1 MFLLKKNNNMSYFP
15 LVGQN
20 GTQSSKSSRKDNDFK
35 NNFLIIC
42 RYLKLVNKQK
52 IILHQIETSQV
63 VSSFNIK
70 ILNRSKERNIIYF
83 HWDFIWKWILLSAL
97 KGNNSCKMCNFRI
110 KGRNVQM
117 VYLYITV
124 NSYIYLYCMFINLSE
139 FTKRLLF

>member
-1 MFLLKKNNNMSYFP
+1 MSYFP

-52 IILHQIETSQV
+52 IILQQIETSQV
-63 VSSFNIK
+63 VSIFNIK

-83 HWDFIWKWILLSAL
+83 HWDFI
-97 KGNNSCKMCNFRI
+97 
-110 KGRNVQM
+110 
-117 VYLYITV
+117 
-124 NSYIYLYCMFINLSE
+124 
-139 FTKRLLF
+139 